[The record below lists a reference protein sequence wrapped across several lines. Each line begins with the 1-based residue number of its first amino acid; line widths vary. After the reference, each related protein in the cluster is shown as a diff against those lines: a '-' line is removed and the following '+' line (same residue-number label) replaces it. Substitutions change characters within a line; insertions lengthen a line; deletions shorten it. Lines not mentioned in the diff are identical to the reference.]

1 MCQKEKVAQPVVFT
15 GLTMET
21 ARFLLSESEYT
32 FLFSISCSSSILGL
46 FTECASLF
54 NAAYMQPMLI
64 YGAGSWK
71 CHSEHVRFCVC
82 VCVKRECTIDSK
94 WVLDP
99 PNYLFIWFCLIIL
112 EGLIYTRVYI
122 ILHCRSSALG
132 MKSAD
137 LFSGVFE
144 QLFLSKFPL
153 FLKLFLELL
162 LSFILF

>member
-21 ARFLLSESEYT
+21 TRFLLSESEYR
-32 FLFSISCSSSILGL
+32 FVFSISCSSSILGL
-46 FTECASLF
+46 FTECASLY
-54 NAAYMQPMLI
+54 NAGYMQTMLI
-64 YGAGSWK
+64 NGAGSWK

-82 VCVKRECTIDSK
+82 ICVCVRENALSIRSGF
-94 WVLDP
+94 WLHRIIS
-99 PNYLFIWFCLIIL
+99 LFCLIIL
-112 EGLIYTRVYI
+112 EGLISKCLYI
-122 ILHCRSSALG
+122 ILHCQSSALG

-137 LFSGVFE
+137 LFSWVFE